1 MTTANTT
8 AQIATFLNAAPNAIK
23 SVTEMAW
30 VFCVVVRGQ
39 RARFVSKKVIK
50 VEVVEMDFVTAFN
63 EKFGTKAQ
71 LWQKHG
77 LTRIYLN
84 DRKLPAYIEVKNG
97 VPQTHPAAPSEIKAF
112 IKENSHLEICA
123 VPSATTSKA
132 QSFREQMLA
141 TASQPDSIQDS
152 WKAYHGQQNTEKALN
167 AMYGKG
173 GWDRWDREDY
183 EG

>member
-1 MTTANTT
+1 MANT
-8 AQIATFLNAAPNAIK
+8 QDFIK
-23 SVTEMAW
+23 S
-30 VFCVVVRGQ
+30 
-39 RARFVSKKVIK
+39 
-50 VEVVEMDFVTAFN
+50 FN

-77 LTRIYLN
+77 LTRIYTN
-84 DRKLPAYIEVKNG
+84 DRKLPAYFEVKNG
-97 VPQTHPAAPSEIKAF
+97 VVQSHPAAPAEMKAF
-112 IKENSHLEICA
+112 IKENAHLE
-123 VPSATTSKA
+123 VSKT

-152 WKAYHGQQNTEKALN
+152 WKAYHGQQNTERALN
-167 AMYGKG
+167 AMHGKG

>member
-8 AQIATFLNAAPNAIK
+8 AQIATFLNVAPNAIK
-23 SVTEMAW
+23 SVSEMAW
-30 VFCVVVRGQ
+30 VFVVVVHGCK
-39 RARFVSKKVIK
+39 ARFVSKKVVKEQIA
-50 VEVVEMDFVTAFN
+50 MDFITAFN
-63 EKFGTKAQ
+63 EKFGAKAQ
-71 LWQKHG
+71 LWEKHG

-84 DRKLPAYIEVKNG
+84 DRKLPAYLEIKNG
-97 VPQTHPAAPSEIKAF
+97 VIQIHPAAPSEIKAF
-112 IKENSHLEICA
+112 IKENAHLEVCA
-123 VPSATTSKA
+123 VAKAPTTKA
-132 QSFREQMLA
+132 QSFREQMIA

-152 WKAYHGQQNTEKALN
+152 WEAYHGQQNTEKALN

>member
-1 MTTANTT
+1 
-8 AQIATFLNAAPNAIK
+8 
-23 SVTEMAW
+23 
-30 VFCVVVRGQ
+30 
-39 RARFVSKKVIK
+39 
-50 VEVVEMDFVTAFN
+50 MDFVTAFN
-63 EKFGTKAQ
+63 EKFGTKAK

-84 DRKLPAYIEVKNG
+84 DRKLPAYIEVKDG
-97 VPQTHPAAPSEIKAF
+97 VPQSHPNAPSEIKEF
-112 IKENSHLEICA
+112 IKANAHLEICA
-123 VPSATTSKA
+123 VPNAPNKA
-132 QSFREQMLA
+132 QSFREQILA

-152 WKAYHGQQNTEKALN
+152 WKAYHHGGGNTEKALN